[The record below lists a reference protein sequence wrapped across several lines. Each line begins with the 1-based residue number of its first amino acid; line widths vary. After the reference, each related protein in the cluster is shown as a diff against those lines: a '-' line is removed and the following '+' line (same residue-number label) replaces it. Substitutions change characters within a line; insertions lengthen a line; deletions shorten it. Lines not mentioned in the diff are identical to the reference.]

1 MPEED
6 FTMARKVV
14 ATRTPQP
21 AAFPVE
27 QRPAE
32 KGGTTM
38 EYLIVLG
45 VFVLWLILQVWVFP
59 RLGVGT

>member
-1 MPEED
+1 
-6 FTMARKVV
+6 MARKVV